1 VRREKS
7 LKSPR
12 YSKTALKRTLQCC
25 AASVVVCVLAVG
37 FASTRRTDAQH
48 RNDLASQHVQM
59 ARSRLGI
66 ANDHR
71 VLIDDYGHRY
81 AQLVREGLLIHFDR
95 AVASD
100 WFETALQA
108 RHGAVIGDYVIGK
121 DALFD
126 GSETAGLTAFRIVS
140 HRLDF
145 SATAAD
151 EDEIA
156 DFMGSIEKRLPGTT
170 AQEACS
176 IARNSQS
183 RDNAEALSL
192 HCALVWYEFAPSNT
206 ELTAS
211 QSGS

>member
-1 VRREKS
+1 

-12 YSKTALKRTLQCC
+12 YSKAALKRTLQLCS
-25 AASVVVCVLAVG
+25 AAIVVCAITIG
-37 FASTRRTDAQH
+37 FASTRRTAAQQ
-48 RNDLASQHVQM
+48 RNDLAAGHVQM
-59 ARSRLGI
+59 ARSRLNT
-66 ANDHR
+66 ANEHR
-71 VLIDDYGHRY
+71 VLIDDYGNRY
-81 AQLVREGLLIHFDR
+81 AQLVREGLLIRFDR

-100 WFETALQA
+100 WFETAL
-108 RHGAVIGDYVIGK
+108 RSRRGAVIDDYVIGK
-121 DALFD
+121 DALF
-126 GSETAGLTAFRIVS
+126 GGAETAELTAFRIVS

-156 DFMGSIEKRLPGTT
+156 DLMSSIEKRLPGTT

-176 IARNSQS
+176 VARNPQE
-183 RDNAEALSL
+183 RDDAEALNL

-211 QSGS
+211 Q